1 MARKWHQRLAL
12 GAAAIVILLGRGWGA
27 HRQVHYE
34 DALAVAAVRSQGW
47 WASLD
52 DVGYGVVIQ
61 VTLVRLVAWL
71 PPEVWSVMLFAVATA
86 VWTSC
91 AIVVAEAA
99 RRATDR
105 PVAGW
110 LAGVSVVLVP
120 LPELAGQGRVINVL
134 WPLFVAAAVV
144 IGLDVMP
151 RSRMGQ
157 VVGVMGLALVAASSP
172 AAVAF
177 VPVLAWRVARRP
189 GRATITSLLAIVA
202 GAAVSL
208 AINVGQDPP
217 LGYLGRWVPD
227 TPYEIAV
234 RDRLE
239 GAGAAG
245 RRPAGLAS
253 LPEVLAAIPGS
264 AKYVAATFVPEPWQ
278 SDWILVTSSAGNGV
292 RLGVVLLVLALPWL
306 VARRRSASATRRGS
320 LQLVTLALLAVAV
333 PLVINGSVQSRQY
346 VIAPMM
352 LYLVAVIVEVSSLC
366 SSEWRSL
373 RRPRRSAAQVLLLV
387 ASLAMTVPYY
397 FRDPFRENNHAGI
410 AGTYAVSQAWRRGL
424 EVARRECRSEL
435 STSEVVVIRQY
446 NVPDPASDFP
456 VLIRC
461 GEIGGGR
468 QGG

>member
-91 AIVVAEAA
+91 AIVVAEAV

-134 WPLFVAAAVV
+134 WPLFVAAAIV

-189 GRATITSLLAIVA
+189 GRATITSLLAVVA

-352 LYLVAVIVEVSSLC
+352 LLAIACVVALAGVTH
-366 SSEWRSL
+366 RG
-373 RRPRRSAAQVLLLV
+373 RDAAPAGPAVVLLLGAV
-387 ASLAMTVPYY
+387 YGALVWGT
-397 FRDPFRENNHAGI
+397 FRDPFRETLHRDR
-410 AGTYAVSQAWRRGL
+410 AGTYAPHGAWSDALAEGRRRCRGAAVSD
-424 EVARRECRSEL
+424 
-435 STSEVVVIRQY
+435 VVVISQY
-446 NVPDPASDFP
+446 PDRDPDADFP